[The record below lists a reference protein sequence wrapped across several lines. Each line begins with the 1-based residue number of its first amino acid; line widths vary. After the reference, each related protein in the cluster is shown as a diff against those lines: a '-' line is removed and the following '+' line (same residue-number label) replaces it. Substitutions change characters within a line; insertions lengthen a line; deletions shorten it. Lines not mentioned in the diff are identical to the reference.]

1 MKRLISSILL
11 FFTFFNLFAQE
22 KETYLYAQ
30 KDTSK
35 LYMDVYLPQVQNE
48 QQACLIFAFGGGF
61 IGGRRDDSQIQKLK
75 KYYTDKGFVVIAID
89 YRLGMRGK
97 TKSSAIASVKQFQ
110 AAIDMAAEDMI
121 SALDY
126 TLKNLLVT
134 KKYTLNPKHIILMG
148 SSAGAITV
156 LQTDYALCNG
166 YLNSDILPDSF
177 RLAGVISYSGAIFST
192 HGTPKYKLHEPA
204 PTLLCHGDKD
214 KLVIYNNTR
223 FFNIGLF
230 GSNTSADDVTDEV
243 FADTRKQR
251 EDDNVV
257 IEVEMGCHR
266 LAVVGF
272 QHTMAMIGD
281 VYTRFCQMGIVERF
295 ESIEL
300 FCALLGSTVSS
311 EQMTIEVDAHLW
323 HHSMAFFVFCCRHLY
338 RGDKVLLA
346 IRAQLSD
353 GQL

>member
-1 MKRLISSILL
+1 MKRLLSSILL
-11 FFTFFNLFAQE
+11 VFTLFNLFAQE

-61 IGGRRDDSQIQKLK
+61 IGGKRDDNQIQKLK
-75 KYYTDKGFVVIAID
+75 KYYTDKGYVVIAID

-97 TKSSAIASVKQFQ
+97 TKGSAIASVKQFQ
-110 AAIDMAAEDMI
+110 TAIDMAAEDMI

-126 TLKNLLVT
+126 TLKHLLVT

-166 YLNSDILPDSF
+166 YLNSNILPDSF

-192 HGTPKYKLHEPA
+192 HGKPKYKLHEPA

-214 KLVIYNNTR
+214 KLVIYSNTQ

-230 GSNTSADDVTDEV
+230 GSSSIAKQFKKKGYGYQIRRYTGLGHQVAAIYNDEYYVIDQFLDTIV
-243 FADTRKQR
+243 FGNPKIQIDETYY
-251 EDDNVV
+251 NP
-257 IEVEMGCHR
+257 
-266 LAVVGF
+266 
-272 QHTMAMIGD
+272 
-281 VYTRFCQMGIVERF
+281 
-295 ESIEL
+295 SIEPKWMNL
-300 FCALLGSTVSS
+300 RVRDLKK
-311 EQMTIEVDAHLW
+311 
-323 HHSMAFFVFCCRHLY
+323 Y
-338 RGDKVLLA
+338 DK
-346 IRAQLSD
+346 
-353 GQL
+353 